1 MQELMTQPAVSTRE
15 TYVSTREL
23 SMKREF
29 NAYAASGPK
38 GRLEPF
44 SFDPGPLE
52 PEDVEMKVTHC
63 GLCHSDLSMLDN
75 EWGMSQY
82 PFVPGDSRDFQW
94 HLSSGVD
101 WPFDSERSCRA
112 IIKSSRLEAECVG
125 CYATRCSTRRFV
137 GNARRIFDWLP
148 PLP

>member
-44 SFDPGPLE
+44 NFDPGPLE
-52 PEDVEMKVTHC
+52 PEDGK
-63 GLCHSDLSMLDN
+63 
-75 EWGMSQY
+75 
-82 PFVPGDSRDFQW
+82 
-94 HLSSGVD
+94 
-101 WPFDSERSCRA
+101 
-112 IIKSSRLEAECVG
+112 
-125 CYATRCSTRRFV
+125 
-137 GNARRIFDWLP
+137 
-148 PLP
+148 

>member
-52 PEDVEMKVTHC
+52 PEDVEIKVTHC
-63 GLCHSDLSMLDN
+63 GLCLC
-75 EWGMSQY
+75 
-82 PFVPGDSRDFQW
+82 V
-94 HLSSGVD
+94 
-101 WPFDSERSCRA
+101 
-112 IIKSSRLEAECVG
+112 AE
-125 CYATRCSTRRFV
+125 TTSW
-137 GNARRIFDWLP
+137 N
-148 PLP
+148 

>member
-44 SFDPGPLE
+44 NFDPGPLE
-52 PEDVEMKVTHC
+52 PEDVEIKVTHC
-63 GLCHSDLSMLDN
+63 GLCHSYLSMLDN
-75 EWGMSQY
+75 EWRMSHS
-82 PFVPGDSRDFQW
+82 PFVPVPVVTRTAAASAQPPQPLTLR
-94 HLSSGVD
+94 H
-101 WPFDSERSCRA
+101 PRPHRS
-112 IIKSSRLEAECVG
+112 
-125 CYATRCSTRRFV
+125 T
-137 GNARRIFDWLP
+137 
-148 PLP
+148 

>member
-52 PEDVEMKVTHC
+52 PEDVEIKVTHC
-63 GLCHSDLSMLDN
+63 GLCPPI
-75 EWGMSQY
+75 SQ
-82 PFVPGDSRDFQW
+82 
-94 HLSSGVD
+94 
-101 WPFDSERSCRA
+101 
-112 IIKSSRLEAECVG
+112 
-125 CYATRCSTRRFV
+125 CSTTNGACPNSRSFQDTRLP
-137 GNARRIFDWLP
+137 ARLLR
-148 PLP
+148 

>member
-23 SMKREF
+23 PMKREF
-29 NAYAASGPK
+29 NAYTASGPK

-52 PEDVEMKVTHC
+52 PEDVEIKVTHC

-82 PFVPGDSRDFQW
+82 PFVPGHEVTGTVVALGEAAKGLKLGQRVGLGW
-94 HLSSGVD
+94 SSQ
-101 WPFDSERSCRA
+101 
-112 IIKSSRLEAECVG
+112 SSWL
-125 CYATRCSTRRFV
+125 AT
-137 GNARRIFDWLP
+137 NAFPGSNTFALP
-148 PLP
+148 LRGPS

>member
-52 PEDVEMKVTHC
+52 PEDVEIKVTHC

-75 EWGMSQY
+75 EWGRY
-82 PFVPGDSRDFQW
+82 GIHPPD
-94 HLSSGVD
+94 
-101 WPFDSERSCRA
+101 ERS
-112 IIKSSRLEAECVG
+112 KSCDVD
-125 CYATRCSTRRFV
+125 RFWALAGFV
-137 GNARRIFDWLP
+137 SALIE
-148 PLP
+148 